1 MLTNLSEVHQKYIN
15 NSGLS
20 GRYILSTNQ
29 VELCYGLTPRL
40 VRKLVK
46 ERILKPGKTK
56 TGTWF
61 SFPRRDIETYLKS
74 TDAPPEIERLEIAK
88 LAIQKKIDQQNRSR
102 YRRVSNF

>member
-1 MLTNLSEVHQKYIN
+1 MLNNLSEVHQKYLN
-15 NSGLS
+15 GCGLS
-20 GRYILSTNQ
+20 NKYILSTNQ

-46 ERILKPGKTK
+46 EHILKPGKTK

-74 TDAPPEIERLEIAK
+74 KDAPPEIERLEIAK
-88 LAIQKKIDQQNRSR
+88 LAIQKKITPR
-102 YRRVSNF
+102 YSSHYRIG